1 MLFSGFVVLLIV
13 SLLFVSL
20 LQSTKQLNNK
30 TTKQQNNKTAPV
42 SAALPADMSS
52 NTIIAKQDNKI

>member
-1 MLFSGFVVLLIV
+1 MIMLFGCFVVLLIV

-30 TTKQQNNKTAPV
+30 TTKQQNNRAAPV
-42 SAALPADMSS
+42 SDASPAD
-52 NTIIAKQDNKI
+52 

>member
-1 MLFSGFVVLLIV
+1 MIMLFGCFVVLLIVSLLFV

-30 TTKQQNNKTAPV
+30 TTKQQNNRAAPV
-42 SAALPADMSS
+42 SAASPAD
-52 NTIIAKQDNKI
+52 